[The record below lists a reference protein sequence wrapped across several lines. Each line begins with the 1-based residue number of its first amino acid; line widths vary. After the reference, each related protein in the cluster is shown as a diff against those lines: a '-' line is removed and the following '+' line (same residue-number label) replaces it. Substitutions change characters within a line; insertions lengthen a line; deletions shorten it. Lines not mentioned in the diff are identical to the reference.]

1 LRSNTGPSI
10 SCKSEKKPSTSSVE
24 EDLGCSGGRPLSI
37 YSILL
42 NSLDSR
48 FATRPTITSRVS
60 PHMPLIDLITK
71 YFSTNFSNLYMLLLD
86 GDGDILE
93 GELHVHVLVE
103 KNILN

>member
-1 LRSNTGPSI
+1 
-10 SCKSEKKPSTSSVE
+10 
-24 EDLGCSGGRPLSI
+24 
-37 YSILL
+37 
-42 NSLDSR
+42 
-48 FATRPTITSRVS
+48 
-60 PHMPLIDLITK
+60 MPLIDLITK